1 MIVRELMTKNVY
13 TLKKDDTVSKA
24 ISLMKEK
31 RFHQIPIVDEEYEG
45 MVFLKELIKSKG
57 DPTRTKLENFIIY
70 TPVLRGRMGIE
81 EAVKILVETGLR
93 ALPVVEED
101 KIVGILSETDV
112 VLKLKIKRFN
122 EINASNIMNRP
133 IVAREEEKLKTIL
146 RIMQKNNI
154 SSVPLINWKEEV
166 SGCIN
171 LFTLANFLYKEKE
184 RIESF
189 RLAKERENI
198 LNSPAKN
205 FSFFPQ
211 IIDKNDTLEKVV
223 TLFKYGE
230 EVIVTENKK
239 PIGIIKP
246 RDVLEILVVKET
258 IPIIVSGVEE
268 RENIISFF
276 ERKLDKFK
284 KLGVEKIIAQIEKI
298 GARNKYNGKIKIIIK
313 GEILTTHSQAFD
325 IYSLLRDMKEKI
337 EREIE
342 KRKGKIKVRR
352 RKILKAKGE

>member
-1 MIVRELMTKNVY
+1 MIVRELMTKKVY
-13 TLKKDDTVSKA
+13 TLKKEDTVSKA

-45 MVFLKELIKSKG
+45 MVFLKDLIKSRG
-57 DPTRTKLENFIIY
+57 NPTKTKLENFINY
-70 TPVLRGRMGIE
+70 TPILRERMKIE

-122 EINASNIMNRP
+122 EINASNIMNKP

-198 LNSPAKN
+198 LSSPAKN

-239 PIGIIKP
+239 PVGIIKP
-246 RDVLEILVVKET
+246 RDVIENLVVKET

-268 RENIISFF
+268 RDNIIGFF
-276 ERKLDKFK
+276 EKKSEKFK
-284 KLGVEKIIAQIEKI
+284 RLGAEKIIVQIEKI
-298 GARNKYNGKIKIIIK
+298 GARNKYDGKIRIIIK
-313 GEILTTHSQAFD
+313 GESLMAHSQAFD
-325 IYSLLRDMKEKI
+325 IYSLLRDLKEKI

-342 KRKGKIKVRR
+342 KKRGKIKVIRR
-352 RKILKAKGE
+352 RIIKAKGE